1 MRTAY
6 NKTMKHTHRSLIII
20 LAILFS
26 ACGPANPPPINLNNL
41 EPLPTSSGLETTPLR
56 VAIAAVISPQGALES
71 YSPLL
76 DYLETKLGRPVE
88 RIQGSTYAE
97 TNEVLQSGLVD
108 IAFVC
113 TGAYIKGSA
122 ELAAVISPQGALE
135 SYTPLAGMG
144 RPVERMGSTYAE
156 TNEVCNRG
164 WWTSPSCAPGPTSS
178 AEFGMEILAVPE
190 MDGESVYY
198 SWVIVPANSSAQEV
212 EDLRGSTFAFTDPLS
227 LTGWMYPN
235 YLLSQRGQ
243 RSEAFFSQTF
253 FTYSHDRAIHAV
265 ADGFADGAAVD
276 SLIFNYLIARNHR
289 SLNGFAL
296 STVRLRLGCPRL
308 WSIPESS
315 QDYALNCKNCYSTCR
330 VTQMDLLPWK
340 HWGLTDS
347 C

>member
-26 ACGPANPPPINLNNL
+26 ACGPASPAPINLNHL
-41 EPLPTSSGLETTPLR
+41 ELLPTPSGLETPPLR

-122 ELAAVISPQGALE
+122 E
-135 SYTPLAGMG
+135 
-144 RPVERMGSTYAE
+144 
-156 TNEVCNRG
+156 
-164 WWTSPSCAPGPTSS
+164 
-178 AEFGMEILAVPE
+178 FGMEILAVPE

-235 YLLSQRGQ
+235 YLLSQLGQ
-243 RSEAFFSQTF
+243 RSEAFFSKTF

-276 SLIFNYLIARNHR
+276 SLIFNYLIAREPSIAERVRVIHR
-289 SLNGFAL
+289 SPAFGMPPVVVNPGIEPGLRAELQELLLNMPGDPDGLTAL
-296 STVRLRLGCPRL
+296 EALGIDRFVLTEDDLYNSAREVEAKVP
-308 WSIPESS
+308 
-315 QDYALNCKNCYSTCR
+315 
-330 VTQMDLLPWK
+330 LLP
-340 HWGLTDS
+340 TVS
-347 C
+347 P